1 MAAAVSHFD
10 DEVAKHADSRQD
22 TLYEVMTLMVMKG
35 PLSVMGSGKK
45 ETAEL

>member
-1 MAAAVSHFD
+1 MHT
-10 DEVAKHADSRQD
+10 DSVQD

-45 ETAEL
+45 NMVEL